1 MLTLTRDAL
10 LVSQSAGLVQLSHG
24 WYFSAQRR
32 RCGLEFSAQMTPFL
46 HWFNVGYGTEAGG
59 SFARASAVF
68 MTDVH
73 C

>member
-46 HWFNVGYGTEAGG
+46 HWFNVG
-59 SFARASAVF
+59 AVPER
-68 MTDVH
+68 VVVSLELVLSS
-73 C
+73 